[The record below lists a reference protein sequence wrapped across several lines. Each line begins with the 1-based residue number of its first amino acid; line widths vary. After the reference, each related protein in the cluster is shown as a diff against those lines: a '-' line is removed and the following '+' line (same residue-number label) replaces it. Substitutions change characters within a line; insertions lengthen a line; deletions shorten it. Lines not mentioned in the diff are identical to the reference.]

1 MWLHLPYVLQ
11 IAWLC
16 SYYKV
21 DSVGYHLEYKDMQEL
36 VAELSHSI
44 HDQSEEV
51 KSALQDMLVLLPP
64 ATGCCEVE
72 SAYHQS

>member
-1 MWLHLPYVLQ
+1 MWLHLPYVLL

-21 DSVGYHLEYKDMQEL
+21 DSVGYHLEYGFQKHMQEL
-36 VAELSHSI
+36 VAELSHSM

-51 KSALQDMLVLLPP
+51 KSAPQDMLVLLPP
-64 ATGCCEVE
+64 AAGCCEDE
-72 SAYHQS
+72 SA